1 MSLLCPKT
9 LGSSNLPF
17 GLLQLCQILRFSATL
32 IGRLDSTVINKLEQ
46 HDCNAANEYVG
57 LSSKTHSLP
66 PIVLPSISGQL
77 QLDTET
83 AASHVSV
90 SKTSK
95 MRRCEKPL
103 IEEQGY
109 AASFSGNE

>member
-1 MSLLCPKT
+1 MCPKT

-17 GLLQLCQILRFSATL
+17 GLLQLSPILRFSATL
-32 IGRLDSTVINKLEQ
+32 IGRLDLTVVNRLEQ
-46 HDCNAANEYVG
+46 HDCKAANEYVG
-57 LSSKTHSLP
+57 LSSKAHSWP

-77 QLDTET
+77 QLNTET

-90 SKTSK
+90 SETSEK
-95 MRRCEKPL
+95 RRCEKLL
-103 IEEQGY
+103 IEDQGH